1 MVRLFDRFPGPL
13 LNLPNLWYAFRQ
25 TGGSKGEPPVS
36 LSKKTIHEL
45 VSNSFFPLFLMLVGA
60 FFLTIF
66 FRISASVVLPLEGV
80 RLSMSASLVGFI
92 SSLHFYAYAF
102 LQPVSGVLHDRYGP
116 VRVVTFGLFLTAASC
131 LLLTLVRTPFTL
143 GAWRLLS
150 GFGVA
155 PMYSAVL
162 VFQAFAFPPE
172 RYCFYAAINMG
183 LSSLGAIVSVA
194 PLGFAVD
201 TFGMTGT
208 FALLAAVPLTIG
220 LLLMTK
226 SSKDPIRLSSA
237 GNGEASILSI
247 LPGIRKAVL
256 FVFRNPRVRALQTLW
271 AVSSASLL
279 TFQGLW
285 GVSWFAAAFEASP
298 GSARFWSSLVS
309 VGMMLGPVLSS
320 GVVVTPASLPG
331 AMRKVSTANALSWF
345 FLLAAA
351 AWSSSV
357 WMGGLAALLVG
368 MTSGMRGVFSLAAI
382 TALSPPGERGAV
394 FGAMN
399 MTAVLSA
406 VVFQWG
412 TGFIIDHF
420 PGVVPGTFTAQGYF
434 AAFLAVSCAM
444 TASLLALRP
453 LGNTPLQAAAG
464 IE

>member
-1 MVRLFDRFPGPL
+1 
-13 LNLPNLWYAFRQ
+13 
-25 TGGSKGEPPVS
+25 VS
-36 LSKKTIHEL
+36 LSKKTVHKL
-45 VSNSFFPLFLMLVGA
+45 VSDSSFPLFLLLVGA
-60 FFLTIF
+60 FFLTVF

-80 RLSMSASLVGFI
+80 RLGMSASLIGFI
-92 SSLHFYAYAF
+92 SSVHFYAYAF
-102 LQPVSGVLHDRYGP
+102 LQPVSGILHDRYGP
-116 VRVVTFGLFLTAASC
+116 VRVVTFGLLLTAASC

-172 RYCFYAAINMG
+172 RYCFYAAVNMG
-183 LSSLGAIVSVA
+183 LSSMGAIVSVA
-194 PLGFAVD
+194 PLGFAID
-201 TFGMTGT
+201 TFGMTVT
-208 FALLAAVPLTIG
+208 FALLAAIPL
-220 LLLMTK
+220 LMSFFLMTK
-226 SSKDPIRLSSA
+226 ASKDPIRLSSA
-237 GNGEASILSI
+237 AKADGGLLSI
-247 LPGIRKAVL
+247 LPGIWKAVL
-256 FVFRNPRVRALQTLW
+256 FVFKTPRLRALQTLW
-271 AVSSASLL
+271 AISSASLL

-285 GVSWFAAAFEASP
+285 GVSWFAAAFDAP
-298 GSARFWSSLVS
+298 PASARFWSSLVS
-309 VGMMLGPVLSS
+309 VGMMMGPILTS

-351 AWSSSV
+351 WWSSAV
-357 WMGGLAALLVG
+357 WVGGLGALVVG

-382 TALSPPGERGAV
+382 TAISPAGKRGSV

-420 PGVVPGTFTAQGYF
+420 PGAVPGTFTAGGYF
-434 AAFLAVSCAM
+434 AGFLAVACAM
-444 TASLLALRP
+444 AASLLALKP
-453 LGNTPLQAAAG
+453 LGSEPLHPEPG
-464 IE
+464 ME

>member
-1 MVRLFDRFPGPL
+1 M
-13 LNLPNLWYAFRQ
+13 
-25 TGGSKGEPPVS
+25 S
-36 LSKKTIHEL
+36 LSKSTVRGL
-45 VSNSFFPLFLMLVGA
+45 VSDSSFPLFLLLVGS

-66 FRISASVVLPLEGV
+66 FRISASVVLPLEGE
-80 RLSMSASLVGFI
+80 RLGMSAAMIGFI

-102 LQPVSGVLHDRYGP
+102 LQPVSGILHDRYGP
-116 VRVVTFGLFLTAASC
+116 VRVVITGLLLTAGSC
-131 LLLTLVRTPFTL
+131 LLLTFVRTPFTL

-208 FALLAAVPLTIG
+208 FALLSAIPLVMA
-220 LLLMTK
+220 LVLVRK
-226 SSKDPIRLSSA
+226 APADPIRLSAA
-237 GNGEASILSI
+237 GKEARSLFSIF
-247 LPGIRKAVL
+247 PGIGKAIL
-256 FVFRNPRVRALQTLW
+256 FIMKNRRIRAIQILW
-271 AVSSASLL
+271 AISSASLL

-285 GVSWFAAAFEASP
+285 GVSWFAAAFNASP

-309 VGMMLGPVLSS
+309 VGMMLGPVSTG
-320 GVVVTPASLPG
+320 GVVVSPAGLPG
-331 AMRKVSTANALSWF
+331 IIRKVSAANALSWF
-345 FLLAAA
+345 LLLAAVGWGGA
-351 AWSSSV
+351 V
-357 WMGGLAALLVG
+357 WVGGLAAFIVG

-382 TALSPPGERGAV
+382 TAVSRPGERGAV

-412 TGFIIDHF
+412 TGIIIDHF
-420 PGVVPGTFTAQGYF
+420 PGGTPGTFTSAGYF
-434 AAFLAVSCAM
+434 AGFTVVACAM
-444 TASLLALRP
+444 AASLLALRP
-453 LGNTPLQAAAG
+453 LGREPLAPDTG
-464 IE
+464 EEGKD